1 MHIFVETSC
10 LEDSL
15 NGSRDNSRKV
25 DTMLTDRNID
35 KKTARYWCL
44 FCNTAP
50 RTLNEAVMTRLVN
63 PSDDLARAYKEY
75 DHMTD
80 AQKAATAAVEK
91 LRASN
96 GARIGNELKYVV
108 NGMSKDDAAK
118 VATKIIAD
126 LDANGKDVP
135 AAMTR
140 ELG

>member
-80 AQKAATAAVEK
+80 A
-91 LRASN
+91 
-96 GARIGNELKYVV
+96 
-108 NGMSKDDAAK
+108 
-118 VATKIIAD
+118 
-126 LDANGKDVP
+126 
-135 AAMTR
+135 
-140 ELG
+140 